1 MKRLTIILCLILILP
16 VLVLP
21 AYANKAPIITQ
32 QPQNCIFPENSVATW
47 SVEATGTDL
56 SYTWYIRYHGIDY
69 CTLTS
74 FNEGHPWQEGV
85 LGSGYGW
92 NQTGNVFYINGIGS
106 ALDGAVIFCI
116 VTSGANDF
124 TVSHFAT
131 ISVSGQVMPPTLVV
145 PASVTIEQDKILKL
159 YCDATAAEGDEV
171 ISYLWYETTTGEL
184 KDIVA
189 IGINEGYEENY
200 PILVCDTTTPGT
212 RYYVCMVE
220 TQKGGRAYSSVIPVT
235 VKKSGSQTK
244 PTQPTSPSTKP
255 TNPPTQPTN
264 PPDKPTDPPVQPTT
278 PTITRHSS
286 VSAPTEPTETTGS
299 SAATTPGN
307 PVLPNKGTEASEPL
321 EPSTPT
327 VSRKG
332 FGSLSPL
339 PAILIALG
347 GIAVGGG
354 IACLIIVLVKK
365 NKNGKE

>member
-21 AYANKAPIITQ
+21 AYANEAPIITQ

-189 IGINEGYEENY
+189 IGIN
-200 PILVCDTTTPGT
+200 
-212 RYYVCMVE
+212 
-220 TQKGGRAYSSVIPVT
+220 A
-235 VKKSGSQTK
+235 
-244 PTQPTSPSTKP
+244 
-255 TNPPTQPTN
+255 
-264 PPDKPTDPPVQPTT
+264 
-278 PTITRHSS
+278 
-286 VSAPTEPTETTGS
+286 VSYTH
-299 SAATTPGN
+299 
-307 PVLPNKGTEASEPL
+307 LP
-321 EPSTPT
+321 
-327 VSRKG
+327 
-332 FGSLSPL
+332 
-339 PAILIALG
+339 
-347 GIAVGGG
+347 
-354 IACLIIVLVKK
+354 
-365 NKNGKE
+365 